1 MLNIALHSSMVKSR
15 CLFLKKKNHLDF
27 TIGRRQIFLTELHTR
42 ITVSG
47 KLLILLLIYIK
58 GYGIRTTHTDPAGSS
73 TGFSVPRE
81 KTGQGGAEGWM

>member
-42 ITVSG
+42 ITVECVCVEW
-47 KLLILLLIYIK
+47 KVTNTCTDIHK
-58 GYGIRTTHTDPAGSS
+58 RIRHSYNPH
-73 TGFSVPRE
+73 
-81 KTGQGGAEGWM
+81 